1 MHDIRCERRLE
12 REDGVLYLS
21 IHRNSKLFCQ
31 ECFLYVTVETKKPAQ
46 APMYLSAQWL
56 VDRDIIYLK
65 NNEEVESTVEPDSHG
80 QHFII
85 DLRELEYDSDVYIG
99 IHKLN
104 EPNTSLTV
112 DLSLTVLSWMVCE
125 LVLRRRRVGHREVD
139 GGGQH
144 VAARVGRAP

>member
-31 ECFLYVTVETKKPAQ
+31 ECFLYVTVETKKPTQ

-65 NNEEVESTVEPDSHG
+65 NNEEV
-80 QHFII
+80 
-85 DLRELEYDSDVYIG
+85 
-99 IHKLN
+99 
-104 EPNTSLTV
+104 
-112 DLSLTVLSWMVCE
+112 
-125 LVLRRRRVGHREVD
+125 
-139 GGGQH
+139 
-144 VAARVGRAP
+144 